1 MFCAVLPLLARTHG
15 RTLAVTKHPHF
26 TPQPYTFS
34 PPQDWCISRQLWW
47 GHRIPVWY
55 VHDSEAEAAA
65 AERGV
70 SGRYVVARNE
80 TEAHAL
86 ARERHGQ
93 VGSTGRRGGRGG
105 KAGGQQALRGGTQ
118 RGGGACAGAGAT
130 RAGAQAGRA
139 GERKFRQKG
148 GGTGVQLRL
157 GPSSAPLHPHPHCAY
172 TQGVALRQEE
182 DVLDTWFSSGLWP
195 FSTLGWPNT
204 QVEDY
209 KTYYPTQVSVL
220 PHTSK

>member
-1 MFCAVLPLLARTHG
+1 M
-15 RTLAVTKHPHF
+15 
-26 TPQPYTFS
+26 
-34 PPQDWCISRQLWW
+34 
-47 GHRIPVWY
+47 WY

-93 VGSTGRRGGRGG
+93 VGSRGGQGFRGIC
-105 KAGGQQALRGGTQ
+105 
-118 RGGGACAGAGAT
+118 GGAQHC
-130 RAGAQAGRA
+130 RP
-139 GERKFRQKG
+139 
-148 GGTGVQLRL
+148 L
-157 GPSSAPLHPHPHCAY
+157 PAPPPLY
-172 TQGVALRQEE
+172 IQGVALRQEE

-204 QVEDY
+204 QAEDY

-220 PHTSK
+220 PHTGERTAPHC